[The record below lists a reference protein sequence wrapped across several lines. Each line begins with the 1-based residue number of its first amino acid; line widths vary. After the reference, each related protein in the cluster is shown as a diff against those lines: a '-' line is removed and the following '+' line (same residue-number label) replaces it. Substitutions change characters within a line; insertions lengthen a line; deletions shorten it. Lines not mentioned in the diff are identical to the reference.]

1 MACCAGHAWL
11 LARAG
16 WPEHRRVGVVWLAV
30 AGYAL
35 LAGVVVAESL
45 AGVSPLQAGLISV
58 LAHLYRPR

>member
-1 MACCAGHAWL
+1 MHGVLALPAVAWL

-35 LAGVVVAESL
+35 LAGVVVAESI
-45 AGVSPLQAGLISV
+45 AGISPRR
-58 LAHLYRPR
+58 RPPPPPPWAP